1 MMKEMKLQAPAGNR
15 DRVKEQQD
23 RIISILEDM
32 GRFSPDLEHQTYL
45 ASVAHVMVQQTL
57 ANIMTENVSGVVK
70 EVSREGNERITAD
83 PRMKQLLDFMALE
96 DKLLKSLGMNTSG
109 KIREKSDDAFTA
121 VMDSLN
127 EDKDY

>member
-1 MMKEMKLQAPAGNR
+1 MKEIKIHAPSGCH
-15 DRVKEQQD
+15 DRVNEQQD
-23 RIISILEDM
+23 RIIAILEDM
-32 GRFSPDLEHQTYL
+32 GRYSPDLEHQTYL
-45 ASVAHVMVQQTL
+45 AAVAHVMVQQTL
-57 ANIMTENVSGVVK
+57 ANIVSENVSGVVK

-109 KIREKSDDAFTA
+109 KIREKSEDAFTA

-127 EDKDY
+127 DDRDY